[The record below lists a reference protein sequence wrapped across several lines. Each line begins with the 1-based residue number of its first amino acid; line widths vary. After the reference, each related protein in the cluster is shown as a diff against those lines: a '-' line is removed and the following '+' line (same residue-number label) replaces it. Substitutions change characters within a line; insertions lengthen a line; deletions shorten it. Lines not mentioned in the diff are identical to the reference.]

1 MGDSGAAQAKL
12 EAAQARWQAIPA
24 NRAKSSAFSSVTPVP
39 LEKPNPWHST
49 GTKTN
54 GQEPLASIVIDPPSI
69 TEIGH
74 RIQQYSPVKLGYLID
89 IDAGMLLGDCLD
101 AVVLAAE
108 DALDDGELKRP
119 IEIIPMVA
127 RGLPAGGCRARPS
140 PATRRCVTPDAS
152 RCMGPYITDNAMA
165 LLPAMERRQVAT
177 VSDERREALPQL
189 LRIHARQRRRLR
201 GGRDLRGVAAR
212 EGFPE
217 GRRGHRDLA
226 RRRRVL
232 EGVPRCGE
240 AQRREAR
247 RRRARRPDRRRPR
260 RRVAAPPRR
269 GPARRDRVPRLRL
282 SGRDVQSHP
291 A

>member
-1 MGDSGAAQAKL
+1 MGDTGAAQRKL
-12 EAAQARWQAIPA
+12 EAAQARWNAIPA
-24 NRAKSSAFSSVTPVP
+24 NRAKASTFSSVTPVP

-127 RGLPAGGCRARPS
+127 RGSAPGGCRH
-140 PATRRCVTPDAS
+140 V
-152 RCMGPYITDNAMA
+152 G
-165 LLPAMERRQVAT
+165 
-177 VSDERREALPQL
+177 
-189 LRIHARQRRRLR
+189 RRLR
-201 GGRDLRGVAAR
+201 GAV
-212 EGFPE
+212 
-217 GRRGHRDLA
+217 
-226 RRRRVL
+226 
-232 EGVPRCGE
+232 
-240 AQRREAR
+240 
-247 RRRARRPDRRRPR
+247 
-260 RRVAAPPRR
+260 
-269 GPARRDRVPRLRL
+269 
-282 SGRDVQSHP
+282 
-291 A
+291 